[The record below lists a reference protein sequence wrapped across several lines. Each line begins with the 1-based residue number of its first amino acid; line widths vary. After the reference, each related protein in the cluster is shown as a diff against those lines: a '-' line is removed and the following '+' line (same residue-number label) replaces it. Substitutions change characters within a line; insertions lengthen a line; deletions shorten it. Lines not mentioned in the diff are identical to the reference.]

1 MTEHFTLNEFLRSDT
16 ATRYKIDNTPN
27 KEQLENIEFVAEQLE
42 IIRSYYKKPMIITSG
57 FRTKELNTLLK
68 GSKTSQHMQGL
79 AVDINL
85 KSKEENKIFFN
96 LVNKLIQEKKIKVY
110 QLIDEYNYKWVHIG
124 FSKTNPKGQVLH
136 LK

>member
-16 ATRYKIDNTPN
+16 ASRYKIDNTPN
-27 KEQLENIEFVAEQLE
+27 KEQLENIEFVARQLE
-42 IIRSYYKKPMIITSG
+42 IIRSYYNKPMFISSG

-85 KSKEENKIFFN
+85 KSKNENKIFFN
-96 LVNKLIQEKKIKVY
+96 LVNKLIKENQIKVY

-124 FSKTNPKGQVLH
+124 FSQTNPKGQVLH

>member
-1 MTEHFTLNEFLRSDT
+1 MTENFKLSEFLRSDT
-16 ATRYKIDNTPN
+16 ASRYKIDNKPN
-27 KEQLENIEFVAEQLE
+27 EEQLDNISFVAEQLE
-42 IIRSYYKKPMIITSG
+42 VIRSYYNKPILISSG

-85 KSKEENKIFFN
+85 KTKEENKIFFN

-110 QLIDEYNYKWVHIG
+110 QLIDEKNYSWIHIG
-124 FSKTNPKGQVLH
+124 FSKTNPKGQILH

>member
-16 ATRYKIDNTPN
+16 ASRYKIDNTPN
-27 KEQLENIEFVAEQLE
+27 KEQLENIEFVARQLE
-42 IIRSYYKKPMIITSG
+42 IIRSYYNKPMFISSG

-96 LVNKLIQEKKIKVY
+96 LVYKLIKANQIKVY
-110 QLIDEYNYKWVHIG
+110 QLIDEYNHKWVHIG
-124 FSKTNPKGQVLH
+124 FSKTNPKGQILH

>member
-16 ATRYKIDNTPN
+16 ASKYNINNKPN
-27 KEQLENIEFVAEQLE
+27 KEQLDNLSFVAEQLE
-42 IIRSYYKKPMIITSG
+42 IIRSYYNKPMFITSG

-79 AVDINL
+79 AVDIKL

-96 LVNKLIQEKKIKVY
+96 LVNKLIKENQIKVY

-124 FSKTNPKGQVLH
+124 FSQTNPKGQVLH

>member
-16 ATRYKIDNTPN
+16 ASRYKIDNTPN
-27 KEQLENIEFVAEQLE
+27 KEQLENIEFVARQLE
-42 IIRSYYKKPMIITSG
+42 IIRSYYNKPMFITSG

-85 KSKEENKIFFN
+85 KTKEENHIFFN

-124 FSKTNPKGQVLH
+124 FSQTNPKGQVLH

>member
-16 ATRYKIDNTPN
+16 ASRYKIDNTPN
-27 KEQLENIEFVAEQLE
+27 KEQLENIEFVARQLE
-42 IIRSYYKKPMIITSG
+42 IIRSYYNKPMFITSG

-85 KSKEENKIFFN
+85 KTKEENHIFFN

-124 FSKTNPKGQVLH
+124 FSQTNPKCQVLH

>member
-1 MTEHFTLNEFLRSDT
+1 MTEHFNLNEFLRSDT

-27 KEQLENIEFVAEQLE
+27 KEQLENIEFVARQLE
-42 IIRSYYKKPMIITSG
+42 IIRSYYNKPMFISSG

-85 KSKEENKIFFN
+85 KSKNENKIFFN
-96 LVNKLIQEKKIKVY
+96 LVYKLIQENKIKIY

-124 FSKTNPKGQVLH
+124 FSQNNPKGQVIH

>member
-16 ATRYKIDNTPN
+16 ASRYKIDNTPN
-27 KEQLENIEFVAEQLE
+27 KEQLENIEFVARQLE
-42 IIRSYYKKPMIITSG
+42 IIRSYYNKPMFISSG

-85 KSKEENKIFFN
+85 KSKEENRIFFN
-96 LVNKLIQEKKIKVY
+96 LVYKLIKEKKIKVY

-124 FSKTNPKGQVLH
+124 FSKTNPKGQILH

>member
-16 ATRYKIDNTPN
+16 ASRYKIDNTPN
-27 KEQLENIEFVAEQLE
+27 KEQLENIEFVARQLE
-42 IIRSYYKKPMIITSG
+42 IIRSYYNKPMIITSG

-85 KSKEENKIFFN
+85 KTKDENKIFFN
-96 LVNKLIQEKKIKVY
+96 LVNKLIKENQIKVY

-124 FSKTNPKGQVLH
+124 FSQTNPKGQILH

>member
-16 ATRYKIDNTPN
+16 ASRYKIDNAPN
-27 KEQLENIEFVAEQLE
+27 KEQLENIEFVARQLE
-42 IIRSYYKKPMIITSG
+42 IIRSYYNKPMFISSG

-124 FSKTNPKGQVLH
+124 FSKTNPKGQILH

>member
-16 ATRYKIDNTPN
+16 ASRYKIDNTPN
-27 KEQLENIEFVAEQLE
+27 KEQLENIEFVARQLE
-42 IIRSYYKKPMIITSG
+42 IIRSYYNKPMFITSG
-57 FRTKELNTLLK
+57 FRTKELNKLLK

-85 KSKEENKIFFN
+85 KSKNENKIFFN
-96 LVNKLIQEKKIKVY
+96 LVNKLIKENQIKVY
-110 QLIDEYNYKWVHIG
+110 QIIDEYDYKWVHIG
-124 FSKTNPKGQVLH
+124 FSKTNPKGQILH

>member
-16 ATRYKIDNTPN
+16 ASRYKIDNTPN
-27 KEQLENIEFVAEQLE
+27 KEQLENIEFVERQLE
-42 IIRSYYKKPMIITSG
+42 IIRSYYNKPMFISSG

-124 FSKTNPKGQVLH
+124 FSKTNPKGQILH

>member
-16 ATRYKIDNTPN
+16 ASRYKIDNTPN
-27 KEQLENIEFVAEQLE
+27 KEQLENIEFVAIQLE
-42 IIRSYYKKPMIITSG
+42 IIRSYYNKPIIITSG

-85 KSKEENKIFFN
+85 KSKNENKLFFN

-110 QLIDEYNYKWVHIG
+110 QLIDEYDYKWVHIG
-124 FSKTNPKGQVLH
+124 FSQTNPKGQILH

>member
-16 ATRYKIDNTPN
+16 ASRYKIDNTPN
-27 KEQLENIEFVAEQLE
+27 KEQLENIEFVARQLE
-42 IIRSYYKKPMIITSG
+42 IIRSHYNKPMFISSG

-124 FSKTNPKGQVLH
+124 FSQTNPKGQILH

>member
-16 ATRYKIDNTPN
+16 ASRYKIDNTPN
-27 KEQLENIEFVAEQLE
+27 KEQLENIEFVARQLE
-42 IIRSYYKKPMIITSG
+42 IIRSYYNKPMFITSG

-124 FSKTNPKGQVLH
+124 FSKTNPKGQILH

>member
-16 ATRYKIDNTPN
+16 ASRYKIDNTPN
-27 KEQLENIEFVAEQLE
+27 KEQLENIEFVAIQLE
-42 IIRSYYKKPMIITSG
+42 IIRSYYNKPMFISSG

-85 KSKEENKIFFN
+85 KTKDENKIFFN
-96 LVNKLIQEKKIKVY
+96 LVNKLIQEKNIKVY

-124 FSKTNPKGQVLH
+124 FSKTNPKGQILH

>member
-16 ATRYKIDNTPN
+16 ASRYKIDNTPN
-27 KEQLENIEFVAEQLE
+27 KEQLENIEFVARQLE
-42 IIRSYYKKPMIITSG
+42 IIRSYYNKPMFISSG

-85 KSKEENKIFFN
+85 KSKEENRIFFN
-96 LVNKLIQEKKIKVY
+96 FVYKLIKEKKIKVY

-124 FSKTNPKGQVLH
+124 FSQTNPKGQVLH

>member
-16 ATRYKIDNTPN
+16 ASRYKIDNTPN
-27 KEQLENIEFVAEQLE
+27 KEQLENIEFVARQLE
-42 IIRSYYKKPMIITSG
+42 IIRSYYNKPMFISSG

-85 KSKEENKIFFN
+85 KTKEENRIFFN
-96 LVNKLIQEKKIKVY
+96 LVYKLIKEKKIKVY

-124 FSKTNPKGQVLH
+124 FSKTNPKGQILH

>member
-1 MTEHFTLNEFLRSDT
+1 MTEHFKLFEFLRSDT
-16 ATRYKIDNTPN
+16 ASRYKIDNKPN
-27 KEQLENIEFVAEQLE
+27 EEQLENLSFVAEQLE
-42 IIRSYYKKPMIITSG
+42 VIRSYYNKPIFISSG
-57 FRTKELNTLLK
+57 FRTKELNALLK

-85 KSKEENKIFFN
+85 KTKEENKIFFN

-110 QLIDEYNYKWVHIG
+110 QLIDEKNYSWIHIG
-124 FSKTNPKGQVLH
+124 FSKTNPKGQILH

>member
-16 ATRYKIDNTPN
+16 ASRYKIDNTPN

-96 LVNKLIQEKKIKVY
+96 LVNKLIKENQIKVY

-124 FSKTNPKGQVLH
+124 FSQTNPKGQVLH

>member
-1 MTEHFTLNEFLRSDT
+1 MTKNFKLSEFLRSDT
-16 ATRYKIDNTPN
+16 ASRYKIDNTPN
-27 KEQLENIEFVAEQLE
+27 KEQLENIEFVARQLE
-42 IIRSYYKKPMIITSG
+42 IIRSFYNKPMLITSG
-57 FRTKELNTLLK
+57 FRSKELNKLLK
-68 GSKTSQHMQGL
+68 GSNTSQHMQGL

-85 KSKEENKIFFN
+85 KTKEENKIFFN

-124 FSKTNPKGQVLH
+124 FSKTNPKGQILH

>member
-16 ATRYKIDNTPN
+16 ASRHNIDNTPN
-27 KEQLENIEFVAEQLE
+27 KEQLENIEFVARQLE
-42 IIRSYYKKPMIITSG
+42 IIRSYYNKPMFITSG

-96 LVNKLIQEKKIKVY
+96 LVYKLIKENQIKVY

-124 FSKTNPKGQVLH
+124 FSQTNPKGQILH

>member
-16 ATRYKIDNTPN
+16 ASRYKIDNTPN
-27 KEQLENIEFVAEQLE
+27 KEQLENIEFVARQLE
-42 IIRSYYKKPMIITSG
+42 IIRSYYNKPMFISSG

-96 LVNKLIQEKKIKVY
+96 LVYKLIKVNQIKVY
-110 QLIDEYNYKWVHIG
+110 QLIDEYNDKWVHIG
-124 FSKTNPKGQVLH
+124 FSKTNPKGQILH

>member
-1 MTEHFTLNEFLRSDT
+1 MTEHFNLNEFLRSDT
-16 ATRYKIDNTPN
+16 ATRYKIDNKPN
-27 KEQLENIEFVAEQLE
+27 KEQLENIEFVARQLE
-42 IIRSYYKKPMIITSG
+42 IIRSYYNKPMFISSG

-85 KSKEENKIFFN
+85 KSKNENKLFFN
-96 LVNKLIQEKKIKVY
+96 LVNKLIQENKIKVY

-124 FSKTNPKGQVLH
+124 FSQNNPKGQVLH

>member
-16 ATRYKIDNTPN
+16 ATRYKIDNKPN
-27 KEQLENIEFVAEQLE
+27 EEQLENIEFVARQLE
-42 IIRSYYKKPMIITSG
+42 IIRSYYNKPMFITSG

-124 FSKTNPKGQVLH
+124 FSKTNPKGQILH

>member
-1 MTEHFTLNEFLRSDT
+1 MTEHFTLNEFLKSDT
-16 ATRYKIDNTPN
+16 ASRYKIDNKPN
-27 KEQLENIEFVAEQLE
+27 KEQLDNLSFVAEQLE
-42 IIRSYYKKPMIITSG
+42 VIRSYYNKPMTITSG

-85 KSKEENKIFFN
+85 KSKNENKLFFN
-96 LVNKLIQEKKIKVY
+96 LVNKLIKENQIKVY

-124 FSKTNPKGQVLH
+124 FSQTNPKGQILH

>member
-27 KEQLENIEFVAEQLE
+27 KEQLENIEFVARQLE
-42 IIRSYYKKPMIITSG
+42 IIRSYYNKPMFISSG

-85 KSKEENKIFFN
+85 KSKNENKIFFN
-96 LVNKLIQEKKIKVY
+96 LVNKLIKENQIKVY

-124 FSKTNPKGQVLH
+124 FSQNNPKGQVLH

>member
-1 MTEHFTLNEFLRSDT
+1 MTEHFKLSEFLRSDT
-16 ATRYKIDNTPN
+16 ASRYKIDNTPN
-27 KEQLENIEFVAEQLE
+27 KEQLENIEFVARQLE
-42 IIRSYYKKPMIITSG
+42 IIRSYYNKPMFISSG

-85 KSKEENKIFFN
+85 KSKDENHIFFN

-124 FSKTNPKGQVLH
+124 FSNTNPKGQILH

>member
-1 MTEHFTLNEFLRSDT
+1 MTKNFTLNEFLRSDT
-16 ATRYKIDNTPN
+16 ASKYNINNKPN
-27 KEQLENIEFVAEQLE
+27 KEQLDNLSFVAEQLE
-42 IIRSYYKKPMIITSG
+42 VIRSYYNKPIFISSG

-85 KSKEENKIFFN
+85 KTKDENKIFFN

-110 QLIDEYNYKWVHIG
+110 QLIDEKNYSWIHIG
-124 FSKTNPKGQVLH
+124 FNKTNPKGQILH

>member
-1 MTEHFTLNEFLRSDT
+1 MTEHFNLNEFLRSDT

-27 KEQLENIEFVAEQLE
+27 KEQLENIEFVARQLE
-42 IIRSYYKKPMIITSG
+42 IIRSYYNKPMFISSG

-85 KSKEENKIFFN
+85 KSKNENKLFFN
-96 LVNKLIQEKKIKVY
+96 LVNKLIQENKIKVY

-124 FSKTNPKGQVLH
+124 FSQNNPKGQVLH

>member
-1 MTEHFTLNEFLRSDT
+1 MTEHFTFNEFLRSDT
-16 ATRYKIDNTPN
+16 ATRYKIDNKPN
-27 KEQLENIEFVAEQLE
+27 EEQLENIEFVAEQLE
-42 IIRSYYKKPMIITSG
+42 VIRSYYNKPIFISSG

-85 KSKEENKIFFN
+85 KTKNENKIFFN

-110 QLIDEYNYKWVHIG
+110 QLIDEKNYSWIHIG
-124 FSKTNPKGQVLH
+124 FSQTNPKGQVIH

>member
-1 MTEHFTLNEFLRSDT
+1 MSEHFKLSEFLRSDT
-16 ATRYKIDNTPN
+16 AMFYKIDNKPN
-27 KEQLENIEFVAEQLE
+27 EEQLENIEFVARQLE
-42 IIRSYYKKPMIITSG
+42 IIRSYYNKPIFITSG
-57 FRTKELNTLLK
+57 FRTKELNTLIK

-85 KSKEENKIFFN
+85 KTKEENKIFFN
-96 LVNKLIQEKKIKVY
+96 LVNKLIQENKIKVY
-110 QLIDEYNYKWVHIG
+110 QLIDEKNYSWVHIG

>member
-1 MTEHFTLNEFLRSDT
+1 MSKNFSLNEFLRSDN
-16 ATRYKIDNTPN
+16 ATRYKIDNKPN
-27 KEQLENIEFVAEQLE
+27 EEQLENIEFVARQLE
-42 IIRSYYKKPMIITSG
+42 IIRSYYNKPIIISSG
-57 FRTKELNTLLK
+57 FRTKELNDLLK

-85 KSKEENKIFFN
+85 KTKNENKIFFN

-110 QLIDEYNYKWVHIG
+110 QLIDEKNYSWIHIG
-124 FSKTNPKGQVLH
+124 FSQTNPKGQILH